1 MQREETMSKAKEAT
15 TTTRVH
21 AFLEIL
27 EEEILSID
35 EDGDGRISLSEIAGF
50 VERSLK
56 QLQLPWY
63 LRLALSRGLIVKLLE
78 IALNALPVKERDV
91 ENAKVADEAVAV
103 GRSTFIAGM
112 YFDEEELATL
122 HTRPAG
128 VDPIDGGVVI
138 HRAPNLLEQEERI
151 HEQRL
156 RNEEL
161 LQMLRRQKEDSLGTV
176 ETKPAS

>member
-1 MQREETMSKAKEAT
+1 MQREETMSKAKEA

-63 LRLALSRGLIVKLLE
+63 LRLTLSRGLIVRLLE

-91 ENAKVADEAVAV
+91 ENAKVADETVAV

-128 VDPIDGGVVI
+128 VDPIDGGVII
-138 HRAPNLLEQEERI
+138 HRAPDLLEQEERV

-161 LQMLRRQKEDSLGTV
+161 LQMLRRQKENSLETV
-176 ETKPAS
+176 ETEPTA